1 MEMKGEW
8 KTLLQGQG
16 LGSCQYLGMSYFN
29 GTQQKK
35 SNLRKMSDP
44 TAAEDF
50 EDVFGKLFH
59 VMFPEQ

>member
-16 LGSCQYLGMSYFN
+16 LGNCWYLGMSYFN

-35 SNLRKMSDP
+35 SNLRKMSYP
-44 TAAEDF
+44 IAAEDF
-50 EDVFGKLFH
+50 LGNSS
-59 VMFPEQ
+59 M